1 MNPVEEQTVPHSL
14 GRIEVAPEVILTIA
28 RSVIQTVEGVTRMGT
43 PPSGLWRRATREE
56 GIVLQYEDGKL
67 VFDIYVLMNPH
78 SNMVETSR
86 QLQAAI
92 IEAMDYMVGIPV
104 ETVNIHV
111 EDVTYQQDEVA

>member
-1 MNPVEEQTVPHSL
+1 MNPVEAQEISQSL

-28 RSVIQTVEGVTRMGT
+28 RSVMQKVDGVTRMGT

-56 GIVLQYEDGKL
+56 GIVLQYAGGKL

>member
-1 MNPVEEQTVPHSL
+1 MDTVEAHTANQSL
-14 GRIEVAPEVILTIA
+14 GRIEVAPEVITTIA
-28 RSVIQTVEGVTRMGT
+28 RFVIRDIEGVTRMGT
-43 PPSGLWRRATREE
+43 PPSGLWRRATRHE
-56 GIVLQYEDGKL
+56 GVVLQYEDGRL

-92 IEAMDYMVGIPV
+92 VEAMDYMVGIPV

-111 EDVTYQQDEVA
+111 EDVTYKQDEVA